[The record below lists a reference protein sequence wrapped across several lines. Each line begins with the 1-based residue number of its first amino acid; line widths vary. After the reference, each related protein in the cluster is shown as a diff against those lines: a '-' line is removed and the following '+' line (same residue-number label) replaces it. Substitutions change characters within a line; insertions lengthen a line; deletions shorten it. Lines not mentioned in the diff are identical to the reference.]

1 MENQSNWI
9 KLVEEEEPPA
19 TDFLQDFWR
28 SLEPTLPDSLKFL
41 EGASVKSLSSNK
53 SYLLALMT
61 TPKGENIVAKLD
73 LESYEM
79 EFSGEPFSLTKRE
92 SIVLN
97 SIENLEIAPKVIH
110 FYDKDTEDAQTPEEE
125 RFPSALFTT
134 LEGLGNNLSDQPV
147 QEWWESYKEDLIK
160 VLAKLHN
167 EDSKGGLNESFHF
180 KEWLNSFVFNEDNI
194 AEFILEPHTN
204 ENLFELMDILQSAC
218 NKILENLDE
227 NKFVLCHNNLSKSSV
242 LHNPSTDSKFKLINF
257 HKAIVGPPELD
268 AHSIYHRLG
277 LEEYDIR
284 SGGIKNPIQEI
295 KNLYLRHTGRALDFS
310 PDFKFIN
317 TVQRIMMLL
326 FENNMPPMILYQS
339 NLNMKYAKRRAE
351 FEFLKR
357 RLFSIIIDDSFSCKS
372 DFSRYTSQNM
382 LPFSELILYG

>member
-125 RFPSALFTT
+125 RPGLF
-134 LEGLGNNLSDQPV
+134 D
-147 QEWWESYKEDLIK
+147 
-160 VLAKLHN
+160 
-167 EDSKGGLNESFHF
+167 
-180 KEWLNSFVFNEDNI
+180 
-194 AEFILEPHTN
+194 
-204 ENLFELMDILQSAC
+204 
-218 NKILENLDE
+218 
-227 NKFVLCHNNLSKSSV
+227 
-242 LHNPSTDSKFKLINF
+242 
-257 HKAIVGPPELD
+257 
-268 AHSIYHRLG
+268 
-277 LEEYDIR
+277 
-284 SGGIKNPIQEI
+284 
-295 KNLYLRHTGRALDFS
+295 
-310 PDFKFIN
+310 
-317 TVQRIMMLL
+317 
-326 FENNMPPMILYQS
+326 
-339 NLNMKYAKRRAE
+339 
-351 FEFLKR
+351 
-357 RLFSIIIDDSFSCKS
+357 
-372 DFSRYTSQNM
+372 
-382 LPFSELILYG
+382 